1 MPLVAST
8 GPVLVRCWQ
17 HRPST
22 GPVLAHN
29 GMFMGSE
36 YGVVTGYSNKDHP
49 RDTQDTV
56 YIMSVCV
63 CVLLNKHLITCRS
76 NISASWGLNDFKIW
90 ADLVRSVW
98 LPHNEALMSI
108 AFLDF
113 LRVFVHGPTFWILY
127 VWFDHFDLPFAFYVF
142 NGLITLGRAN
152 CVATDSVASLL
163 ESGNSKL

>member
-1 MPLVAST
+1 MSLVAST
-8 GPVLVRCWQ
+8 GSVLVRFWQ
-17 HRPST
+17 HWTSKARYWHIT
-22 GPVLAHN
+22 ACLW
-29 GMFMGSE
+29 
-36 YGVVTGYSNKDHP
+36 GVNMVWSRDIVTQITREIPKKQYTSCLG
-49 RDTQDTV
+49 
-56 YIMSVCV
+56 V
-63 CVLLNKHLITCRS
+63 CVLLKQHLITYRS
-76 NISASWGLNDFKIW
+76 NISVLWGLNDFKIW

-98 LPHNEALMSI
+98 LPHNDALMSI